1 MGIVCATAR
10 CSNSQTSRT
19 WGRRRF
25 IGTASVSSDG
35 IKTSGTPLS
44 PMAAYRRPWNSG
56 RVRLS
61 SGHASHLSRSEPML
75 GAFEF
80 QPAPLHYS
88 YQPVQTQRRTRQ
100 MTGASC
106 RSFDWASLCLCS
118 SQRLGRTADVG
129 LQIELDPS
137 PKPSPSSA
145 PRLKAH
151 HASIFLNKQCDTQQ
165 CANRIRR
172 DRYSIDDANW
182 PV

>member
-1 MGIVCATAR
+1 MRLSPNHVHLLKSMGIVCATAR

-80 QPAPLHYS
+80 QPAPLHYPTNPFKGFFS
-88 YQPVQTQRRTRQ
+88 VLYLKKLKFQKYMAVSKNFKTIPPVAFWLGDRT
-100 MTGASC
+100 
-106 RSFDWASLCLCS
+106 
-118 SQRLGRTADVG
+118 
-129 LQIELDPS
+129 
-137 PKPSPSSA
+137 
-145 PRLKAH
+145 
-151 HASIFLNKQCDTQQ
+151 
-165 CANRIRR
+165 
-172 DRYSIDDANW
+172 
-182 PV
+182 